1 MAVPSQPHQATYDA
15 IVIGAGIQGSFAAYH
30 LAQRHRDTL
39 LLEQFILPHSRGSS
53 HGQSRITR
61 SAYAR
66 APYARMIPDSFR
78 LWQRLEAEAGT
89 SLYRRTGLVVLG
101 PAGDPELEGCRH
113 SLGTDRVLDATAL
126 ARCFPGL
133 RLHAGEVAVWDGTG
147 GVLFADRALRAV
159 QVGAARGVGG
169 LLAPSPQPPPTPIPT
184 QDVFRRHGGTLR
196 DGEKVL
202 SVEPGAVLTVTT
214 TGGVYRAPRL
224 IITAG
229 AWTSTLVAPLGLRLP
244 LQPLRIDVCY
254 WREKDSGTL
263 SVGTARPCPGTPS
276 VGTTG
281 PCFMALGLR
290 RAPHGIYGLP
300 ALEYPGL
307 VKVCYHHGSPT
318 DPEKRDRAP
327 PGAPRPDVTLLSD
340 FISSYLP
347 GLDPQ
352 PAVVETCLYTVRPP
366 FPGVEPRCPGSQ
378 PLLLPAPRDPLALH
392 PHTLSLGEEPSHST
406 APFAIARFP
415 GALRALL

>member
-1 MAVPSQPHQATYDA
+1 MAAPSQPRRATYDA

-39 LLEQFILPHSRGSS
+39 LLEQFMLPHSRGSS

-61 SAYAR
+61 SAY
-66 APYARMIPDSFR
+66 PQMSYACMMPDSFH

-101 PAGDPELEGCRH
+101 PAGDPELEGCRR
-113 SLGTDRVLDATAL
+113 SLGDGHVLDATML
-126 ARCFPGL
+126 AQRFPGL
-133 RLHAGEVAVWDGTG
+133 RLRAGEVALWDGTG

-159 QVGAARGVGG
+159 Q
-169 LLAPSPQPPPTPIPT
+169 
-184 QDVFRRHGGTLR
+184 DVFRRHGGTLR

-202 SVEPGAVLTVTT
+202 RIEPGAVVTVTT
-214 TGGVYRAPRL
+214 SAGVYRAPRL
-224 IITAG
+224 IIAAG
-229 AWTSTLVAPLGLRLP
+229 AWTGALVAPLGLRLP

-254 WREKDSGTL
+254 WREKEGS
-263 SVGTARPCPGTPS
+263 PGA
-276 VGTTG
+276 GRTG
-281 PCFMALGLR
+281 PCFMAIGLS

-318 DPEKRDRAP
+318 DPEERDRVP
-327 PGAPRPDVTLLSD
+327 PGTPRPNVALLSS

-352 PAVVETCLYTVRPP
+352 PAVVETCLYTNTPDGDFILDRHPKFSNIIIGAGFSGHGFKLAPVV
-366 FPGVEPRCPGSQ
+366 GK
-378 PLLLPAPRDPLALH
+378 LLCE
-392 PHTLSLGEEPSHST
+392 LSLGEEPSHST
-406 APFAIARFP
+406 APFAITRFP
-415 GALRALL
+415 GVLRAVL